1 MPAPAP
7 PQSNHPPI
15 HLDALIL
22 GGGIAGLWT
31 LALLRARG
39 VRAGLLEV
47 DALGQGQTLWSQGI
61 IHGGVKYALGGRAS
75 AASRAISEMPGA
87 WREALAGR
95 GEVSLRGLGTSAA
108 AGGIDGGSAAAS
120 ASAGGGGSRVLS
132 ESQVLWTTP
141 GVMSRFAAAA
151 ASKAIR
157 TPVKGLSAD
166 ERPGIFGAAPSGVDV
181 YRVDEPVLEVASVLR
196 SLARGHERS
205 IARVKRVVSIEASDG
220 AARGA
225 GDGAAAGAGGVR
237 VRAEIDGPGSGEIVI
252 DAKMVILTAGSGNAA
267 LGAMIDGGRWMRMQT
282 RPLHM
287 LVATVPG
294 AIARELDEVARRAGG
309 DRGAGDEGVRGR
321 AGAGAGAGAMIFGHC
336 LGASTVPRVTV
347 TSSPGV
353 DGAVHWLIGGGIAE
367 SGVERSEAQQ
377 ISEGRSELRACL
389 AWVADRLEGI
399 ELRAGRIDRAEG
411 LMPDGARP
419 DEPVIQHHGAVSS
432 AWPTKLAFAPLLAAR
447 LASRAAEL
455 GITMRPGAGPADD
468 GVFADLSRASV
479 GRLPWERGL

>member
-1 MPAPAP
+1 MSASTPAPT
-7 PQSNHPPI
+7 S
-15 HLDALIL
+15 LDALIL

-75 AASRAISEMPGA
+75 AASRAISAMPGA

-95 GEVSLRGLGTSAA
+95 GEVSLRGLGTSAG
-108 AGGIDGGSAAAS
+108 AGAG
-120 ASAGGGGSRVLS
+120 AGGGGARVLS

-157 TPVKGLSAD
+157 TPVKGLSAG

-196 SLARGHERS
+196 ALARGHERS
-205 IARVKRVVSIEASDG
+205 IARVSRVVSIEASDA
-220 AARGA
+220 AARGAGGGA
-225 GDGAAAGAGGVR
+225 GDGAAGGAGGVR
-237 VRAEIDGPGSGEIVI
+237 VRAEIEGPGSGEIVI
-252 DAKMVILTAGSGNAA
+252 DAKMCILAAGSGNAA

-294 AIARELDEVARRAGG
+294 AIARELDEIAERAGSG
-309 DRGAGDEGVRGR
+309 GMSEQHAP
-321 AGAGAGAGAMIFGHC
+321 GAGAMIFGHC

-377 ISEGRSELRACL
+377 ISEGRAELRACL

-432 AWPTKLAFAPLLAAR
+432 AWPTKLAFAPLLAER
-447 LASRAAEL
+447 LATRAAEL
-455 GITMRPGAGPADD
+455 GITMRPGAGPSDD

-479 GRLPWERGL
+479 GKLPWERGL